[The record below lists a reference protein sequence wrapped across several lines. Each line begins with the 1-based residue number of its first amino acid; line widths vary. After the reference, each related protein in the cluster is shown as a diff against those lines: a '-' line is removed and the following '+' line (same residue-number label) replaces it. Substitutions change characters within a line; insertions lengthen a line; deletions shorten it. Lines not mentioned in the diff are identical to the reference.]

1 MKATVANKDAAGL
14 EEIGKAIDDQMDQL
28 ESEYK

>member
-1 MKATVANKDAAGL
+1 MKATVPNDQLEGL
-14 EEIGKAIDDQMDQL
+14 DEIGKAIDDQMDQL